1 MHLVWRK
8 ILASDL
14 HCGENSYGEKSY
26 GEMYCGEIAGYLLH
40 LSPKFSVTVKFTIT
54 GTEFGNCTFA
64 TRSF

>member
-26 GEMYCGEIAGYLLH
+26 GEMYCGEIAGYQPNHPITISKALL
-40 LSPKFSVTVKFTIT
+40 
-54 GTEFGNCTFA
+54 
-64 TRSF
+64 

>member
-26 GEMYCGEIAGYLLH
+26 GEMYCGEIAGYH
-40 LSPKFSVTVKFTIT
+40 LFNCLFQRIVHAPYVK
-54 GTEFGNCTFA
+54 C
-64 TRSF
+64 